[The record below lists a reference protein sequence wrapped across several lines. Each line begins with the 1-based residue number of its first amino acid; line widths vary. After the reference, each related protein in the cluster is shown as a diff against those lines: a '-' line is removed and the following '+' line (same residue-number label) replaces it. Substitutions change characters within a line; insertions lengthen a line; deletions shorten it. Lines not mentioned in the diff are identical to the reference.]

1 MSDKVSD
8 LLKEALS
15 LPAEARAA
23 LATSLLSSLDGAVD
37 ESVELEWEEEI
48 ARRVKELDAGVVAT
62 VPWAEVRKRL
72 LAKIADARH

>member
-1 MSDKVSD
+1 MSDKISD

-23 LATSLLSSLDGAVD
+23 LASSLLSSLDEKVD
-37 ESVELEWEEEI
+37 ESAELEWEQEI
-48 ARRVKELDAGVVAT
+48 VRRAKELDEGTVAT

-72 LAKIADARH
+72 LAKIADAQR